1 MNSRKIVL
9 IAAALAVFTLACGFV
24 NLRLPRIVVPSEKSA
39 TAAPLQER
47 PAATPLA
54 EPEKQPTT
62 IPDAARA
69 EFDAQELILV
79 NLYERVNPAVVY
91 ILISQSQK
99 TDDDGTLLLPAGSG
113 SGFLIDDQGHIVTNN
128 HVIAEAEQIEVTFS
142 TGATVRAKLLGGDP
156 YSDLAVLKVD
166 LPADQLRPVELGD
179 SSALKPGQRVI
190 AIGNPF
196 GLAGTMTE
204 GIISALGRT
213 LPESSSDTSTNT
225 YINPDV
231 IQTDAAINPGNSGGP
246 LFDSRGR
253 VIGVNTAIRTSSAGP
268 TGQPSNSGIGFAVPI
283 NTVKRIIPDLIENG
297 RVRYPY
303 LGITSQDGFRLAEVG
318 EQLKLGATSGVLVF
332 DVTPNG
338 PADQAGIR
346 GGDRNNSEVVR
357 GIRIP
362 LGGDIIIAVNGT
374 AVSDFGDLIS
384 KLTANYR
391 VDDRITLTILRDGQQ
406 MDVEVTLGE
415 RPR

>member
-1 MNSRKIVL
+1 MNRRKIFTVV
-9 IAAALAVFTLACGFV
+9 AALAVFTLACGFV
-24 NLRLPRIVVPSEKSA
+24 NLRLPRIVSPGGESA
-39 TAAPLQER
+39 TAAPLQEQ
-47 PAATPLA
+47 PDATRFA
-54 EPEKQPTT
+54 EPEKQPTA

-69 EFDAQELILV
+69 EFDAQELVLV

-99 TDDDGTLLLPAGSG
+99 TENGTLLIPAGSG

-166 LPADQLRPVELGD
+166 LPADQLQPVELGD

-213 LPESSSDTSTNT
+213 LPESSSDTSPNT

-253 VIGVNTAIRTSSAGP
+253 VIGVNTAIRTSSADP

-283 NTVKRIIPDLIENG
+283 NTVKRIIPDLIEDG

-346 GGDRNNSEVVR
+346 GGDRNKSEVVR

-362 LGGDIIIAVNGT
+362 LGGDIIMAVNGT
-374 AVSDFGDLIS
+374 AVRDFGDLIS

-415 RPR
+415 RPK